1 MKKEDVSLLA
11 QLLASMKDAVN
22 KLESAYRIND
32 MEKLSA
38 AKTEIMLFQK
48 RVDELL

>member
-1 MKKEDVSLLA
+1 MKREDISLLA

-22 KLESAYRIND
+22 KLENAYRIND

-38 AKTEIMLFQK
+38 AKTEIMRFQK
-48 RVDELL
+48 RVEEIL